1 MSVAPTPRLEK
12 HPNRLRVAVLCGGR
26 SAEHEISLLSARFV
40 LESLDRSRFAPLLVA
55 IDKRGVFRVQ
65 DEQRLLGAPA
75 DPRKVAL
82 DLDQPEVVL
91 VAREEAEGASLA
103 RVGSNAGTLDDAAAP
118 PIDVVFPVLHGPYGE
133 DGTVQGLL
141 ELANLPYVGS
151 GVLGSAV
158 GMDKDVMKRLLVEAT
173 LPVLPYRTLR
183 SARFERAPEVEL
195 AACAELGFPLFVK
208 PANLGSSVG
217 VSRVTAREGL
227 RAAVEHAFEFDD
239 KVVVEQGLDRPREIE
254 CAVLGGD
261 EPFASIPGEIEVGH
275 ADGFYSYAAKYL
287 DDDGAVTRI
296 PANLTDEQR
305 VEAQR
310 LALATFAAL
319 DGAGMAR
326 VDLFLAA
333 DGRLWVNEIN
343 TIPGFTRISMFPKLM
358 EASGVPPAE
367 LMSRLIDE
375 ALTRAARKRR
385 RRSAM

>member
-1 MSVAPTPRLEK
+1 VSSAPTPRLSK

-55 IDKRGVFRVQ
+55 IDKQGVFRVQ
-65 DEQRLLGAPA
+65 DEQRLLSAPA
-75 DPRKVAL
+75 DPRAVSL
-82 DLDQPEVVL
+82 DLDEPEVVL
-91 VAREEAEGASLA
+91 VAQPDAEGASLA
-103 RVGSNAGTLDDAAAP
+103 RLGGDALEDDDSP

-158 GMDKDVMKRLLVEAT
+158 GMDKDVMKRLLAEAK

-183 SARFERAPEVEL
+183 AAPFERDPGAEL
-195 AACAELGFPLFVK
+195 DACAALGLPLFVK

-217 VSRVTAREGL
+217 VSRVAAAEGL

-239 KVVVEQGLDRPREIE
+239 KVVVEAGLDRPREIE

-287 DDDGAVTRI
+287 DAGGAVTRI
-296 PANLTDEQR
+296 PANLTPEQR
-305 VEAQR
+305 AEAQR

-326 VDLFLAA
+326 VDLFLGA

-358 EASGVPPAE
+358 EASGVPPVE

>member
-1 MSVAPTPRLEK
+1 MSLAPTPRLSQ

-65 DEQRLLGAPA
+65 DEQRLLSAPA
-75 DPRKVAL
+75 DPRTLAL

-91 VAREEAEGASLA
+91 VAQRDAESASLA
-103 RVGSNAGTLDDAAAP
+103 RLADSAAFDDGEAA

-158 GMDKDVMKRLLVEAT
+158 GMDKDVMKRLLVEAK
-173 LPVLPYRTLR
+173 LPVLPFRTLR
-183 SARFERAPEVEL
+183 ALSFEREAETEL
-195 AACAELGFPLFVK
+195 AACAELAFPLFVK

-217 VSRVTAREGL
+217 VSRVTERAGL

-239 KVVVEQGLDRPREIE
+239 KVVIEQGLDRPREIE

-261 EPFASIPGEIEVGH
+261 EPFASVPGEIEVAH

-287 DDDGAVTRI
+287 DDHGAITRI
-296 PANLTDEQR
+296 PANLTPEQR
-305 VEAQR
+305 AEAQR
-310 LALATFAAL
+310 LALATFATL

-358 EASGVPPAE
+358 EASGVPPGE
-367 LMSRLIDE
+367 LMTRLIDD

-385 RRSAM
+385 RRSAV